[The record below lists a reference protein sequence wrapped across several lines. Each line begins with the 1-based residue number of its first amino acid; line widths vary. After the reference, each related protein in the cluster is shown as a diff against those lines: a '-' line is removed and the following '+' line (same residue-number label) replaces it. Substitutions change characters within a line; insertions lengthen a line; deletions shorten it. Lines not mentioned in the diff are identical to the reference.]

1 MKGEVK
7 GYNKAYAKAQRR
19 SLIKRSIPFYLMLIP
34 GVVLV
39 LLFNYLPLYGYRIAF
54 QKFIPAKGFF
64 GNQQWRGLYYF
75 NFILNS
81 SDFTNAFRNT
91 LTISFMKLIAM
102 NVVAILFTLLL
113 NEVQNSKLKRTIQTV
128 VYFPHFMSWII
139 LSYVFIDLLAMDG
152 MVNRFLG
159 LFGVQPIFFLGSNQ
173 YFQGTLVVTDVWKEF
188 GFNSIVFLAA
198 ITSIDPSLYE
208 SAVIDGANRFQ
219 QFMNIILPS
228 IKTIITLNVILSIT
242 GSLSAFEPPFVIT
255 KGGNGTATYFIIMDR
270 IAHTSQKVGLA
281 SAMAVF
287 LLCIIFVVT
296 ILQKLFFKYVFRNA
310 GTDSKTGGDVL

>member
-219 QFMNIILPS
+219 QTLHVTIPGMLP
-228 IKTIITLNVILSIT
+228 VIL
-242 GSLSAFEPPFVIT
+242 LVILLNI
-255 KGGNGTATYFIIMDR
+255 GGVMNANFDQIYNLYSPTVYAT
-270 IAHTSQKVGLA
+270 
-281 SAMAVF
+281 
-287 LLCIIFVVT
+287 
-296 ILQKLFFKYVFRNA
+296 
-310 GTDSKTGGDVL
+310 GDVLDTLIYRIGLVNTNYSMSTAVSMFKSVVSMGLVGTTYFLAYKFAGYRIF